1 MCLLNENVFTNKKSA
16 YLMKMCL
23 LKGHNLL
30 AINSGLYSFSNFFPI
45 SSLSSFLKEKWYVH
59 NIFTTFLQ
67 QIPSGRLLLVVIIL
81 AKK

>member
-45 SSLSSFLKEKWYVH
+45 SSLSSFLKEK
-59 NIFTTFLQ
+59 
-67 QIPSGRLLLVVIIL
+67 
-81 AKK
+81 